1 MEEGLILRPKKDNF
15 DIECHVDADFAGL
28 YAVEDVMDP
37 SCVKSRTGYVISIC
51 GCPVVWVSR
60 LQTDI
65 ATATMEAE
73 YNALS
78 MAMRDLLP
86 LRTLFQTVA
95 NGLGLSDNVK
105 SSFKTTVWEDNM
117 GCLDLARKKPGQY
130 TPRSKHYA
138 VKYHWFR
145 SHLSDKETNRTSVEY
160 IESEFQKADIL
171 TKGLPYP
178 QFIKIRELLC
188 GW

>member
-1 MEEGLILRPKKDNF
+1 
-15 DIECHVDADFAGL
+15 
-28 YAVEDVMDP
+28 MDP
-37 SCVKSRTGYVISIC
+37 SCVKSRTGYAISIC

-86 LRTLFQTVA
+86 LRTVFQTVVK
-95 NGLGLSDNVK
+95 GLDLSEDVT
-105 SSFKTTVWEDNM
+105 STFKTTVWEDNM
-117 GCLDLARKKPGQY
+117 GCLKLANLQPGQY
-130 TPRSKHYA
+130 TTRSKHYA
-138 VKYHWFR
+138 VKYHLFR
-145 SHLSDKETNRTSVEY
+145 SHLLERSNGTTVEY
-160 IESEFQKADIL
+160 VETKLQKADIL
-171 TKGLPYP
+171 TKGLGTIN
-178 QFIKIRELLC
+178 FKSGRKLLC